1 MQNIE
6 FLKRKIDGAQN
17 LHSIVR
23 TMKMIAH
30 VSIRQYEDA
39 VVSLNDYY
47 RTIEMGLQAILKKG
61 RHKIFIPE
69 ERPGEHRTGVLVF
82 GSSQG
87 MCGRFN
93 EQMATYTV
101 EKLTKMELPKCRIWV
116 VGERITA
123 NLESVELHA
132 EKTFDLPGSVDGI
145 NSKVQTLLL
154 ELENEREQMDIDQ
167 VLVFHN
173 KPTQWSS
180 YESIMYHLL
189 PLNTQWLQE
198 LEQEKWPSRML
209 PSIQLPAEQMF
220 SILIRQYLFVSLYRA
235 FAESLASEHASRLN
249 SMQAAEKK
257 IDERIK
263 QLTAQYRSRRQNAI
277 TEEVLDI
284 MAGFEVMEGSEQFI

>member
-6 FLKRKIDGAQN
+6 FLKRKINSAQN

-39 VVSLNDYY
+39 AVSLNDYY
-47 RTIEMGLQAILKKG
+47 RTIEMGLQAILKEG
-61 RHKIFIPE
+61 RHKIFIRE
-69 ERPGEHRTGVLVF
+69 EGSGEHRTGVLVF

-93 EQMATYTV
+93 EQISTYTS
-101 EKLTKMELPKCRIWV
+101 EKLTQMEISKSRIWT
-116 VGERITA
+116 VGERIMV
-123 NLESVELHA
+123 NLESEELHA
-132 EKTFDLPGSVDGI
+132 EKSFALPGSVEGI
-145 NSKVQTLLL
+145 NAKVQNLLL
-154 ELENEREQMDIDQ
+154 ELEKSREEYSLDQ
-167 VLVFHN
+167 VLVFYN
-173 KPTQWSS
+173 KPTRWTS
-180 YESIMYHLL
+180 YNSVMYRLL
-189 PLNTQWLQE
+189 PLDTQWLQE

-209 PSIQLPAEQMF
+209 PSIKLPVEQMF

-235 FAESLASEHASRLN
+235 FAESLASEHASRLS

-257 IDERIK
+257 IDERIG